1 MILDDIVKA
10 KTERL
15 KQHKANISEEEMK
28 RLALESRRQ
37 SVSFYDALK
46 KDGLS
51 IIGEFK
57 KASPS
62 HGKMD
67 SKIDLASR
75 IKCYNAAVDAIS
87 CLTEED
93 YFNGGVDY
101 LKQIRAMTQLPIIR
115 KDFIID
121 EYQVYEAKVI
131 GADAILLIAAILDD
145 EKFRQLYDLAY
156 SLGLDV
162 LCEVHDEKEMLR
174 MINLNVKIIGINNR
188 NLKTFE
194 VSLET
199 TKRLADMAPRGTVL
213 VSESGVLDNDDIRT
227 LKLSGADALL
237 IGTAFMEAE
246 NPQELALEWKS
257 IYNERQDNSVKV
269 KICGITSVEEA
280 GYLNTYKADYA
291 GMVLFYEKSKR
302 NIDIVQAKTIIAALD
317 DNVKSVAVVV
327 SPNVEQAEAI
337 REAGFDYIQ
346 IHGELTEAVYENIKM
361 PIIRA
366 VNIANVKCGKT
377 LASLEKEN
385 LIREEQKINQDIVET
400 IKKDKICA
408 VLLDSKTPGSGNT
421 FDWSIAAKAGQLV
434 KAGGKELWLA
444 GGLNKDNVGKAIEI
458 VSPDVVDTSSGVEY
472 NGEVAGSDKSYSGA
486 PENSGL
492 ENIGLA
498 NVSGDTKLWGKSP
511 KKIRKFI
518 ESAKAVD

>member
-15 KQHKANISEEEMK
+15 KQHKANIGEEEMK
-28 RLALESRRQ
+28 RIALESRRE
-37 SVSFYDALK
+37 SISFYDALK

-62 HGKMD
+62 HGKMN
-67 SKIDLASR
+67 SKIDLVSR

-101 LKQIRAMTQLPIIR
+101 LRQIRDMTQLPIIR

-145 EKFRQLYDLAY
+145 GQFKKLYDLAY

-162 LCEVHDEKEMLR
+162 LCEVHNEEEMQR
-174 MINLNVKIIGINNR
+174 MIKLNVKIIGINNR

-199 TKRLADMAPRGTVL
+199 TRRLAAMAPKGTVL
-213 VSESGVLDNDDIRT
+213 VSESGVLNGGDIRV

-246 NPQELALEWKS
+246 NPQELALEWKK
-257 IYNERQDNSVKV
+257 IYNKRSVGV
-269 KICGITSVEEA
+269 KICGITSVREA
-280 GYLNTYKADYA
+280 EYLNQYGADYA

-302 NIDIVQAKTIIAALD
+302 NIDINKAQSVIAALD
-317 DNVKSVAVVV
+317 NKIKSVAVVV
-327 SPNVEQAEAI
+327 SPDAEQAEAI
-337 REAGFDYIQ
+337 RKAGFDYIQ
-346 IHGELTEAVYENIKM
+346 IHGELTDDVYDSIKL

-366 VNIANVKCGKT
+366 VNIKGAKGSGKMQ
-377 LASLEKEN
+377 
-385 LIREEQKINQDIVET
+385 EELKGILG
-400 IKKDKICA
+400 KDKVCA
-408 VLLDSKTPGSGNT
+408 VLFDSGTPGSGST
-421 FDWSIAAKAGQLV
+421 FDWSEAV
-434 KAGGKELWLA
+434 KVRQTVEESGKKFWLA
-444 GGLNKDNVGKAIEI
+444 GGLDRNNVGDAIRI
-458 VSPDVVDTSSGVEY
+458 VSPDTVDTSSGVEY
-472 NGEVAGSDKSYSGA
+472 DDKSTDFGAEYS
-486 PENSGL
+486 NS
-492 ENIGLA
+492 EERR
-498 NVSGDTKLWGKSP
+498 WGKSP
-511 KKIRKFI
+511 AMIKEFI
-518 ESAKAVD
+518 ESVKVSD

>member
-15 KQHKANISEEEMK
+15 KRHKANISEEEMK
-28 RLALESRRQ
+28 RLALESKRK
-37 SVSFYDALK
+37 SISFYDALK

-62 HGKMD
+62 HGKMN

-145 EKFRQLYDLAY
+145 EKFKQLYDLAY

-162 LCEVHDEKEMLR
+162 LCEVHDENEMLR

-199 TKRLADMAPRGTVL
+199 TKRLAAMAPKGTVL
-213 VSESGVLDNDDIRT
+213 VSESGVLNNDDIRV

-246 NPQELALEWKS
+246 NPEELALEWKK
-257 IYNERQDNSVKV
+257 IYNERQGIGTKV
-269 KICGITSVEEA
+269 KICGITSVKEA
-280 GYLNTYKADYA
+280 EYLNTYKADYA
-291 GMVLFYEKSKR
+291 GMVIFYEKSKR
-302 NIDIVQAKTIIAALD
+302 NIDIVQAKSIIAALD
-317 DNVKSVAVVV
+317 NNIKSVAVVV
-327 SPNVEQAEAI
+327 SPDIEQAEAVK
-337 REAGFDYIQ
+337 EAGFDYIQ
-346 IHGELTEAVYENIKM
+346 IHGGLEEEVYENIKM

-366 VNIANVKCGKT
+366 VNINA
-377 LASLEKEN
+377 AEN
-385 LIREEQKINQDIVET
+385 PNQKAQKIEQDLTNIL
-400 IKKDKICA
+400 KKDKICA

-421 FDWSIAAKAGQLV
+421 FDWNIAAAARQL
-434 KAGGKELWLA
+434 ALESGKKFWLA
-444 GGLNKDNVGKAIEI
+444 GGLDKDNVGEAIKI

-472 NGEVAGSDKSYSGA
+472 DAVIEGLDEEDSGEAVGFGPAHAGR
-486 PENSGL
+486 N
-492 ENIGLA
+492 
-498 NVSGDTKLWGKSP
+498 TRLWGKSP
-511 KKIRKFI
+511 EKIKEFI

>member
-10 KTERL
+10 KVERL
-15 KQHKANISEEEMK
+15 KQHKAKIGEAEMK
-28 RLALESRRQ
+28 RLALESKRQ
-37 SVSFYDALK
+37 SISFYNALK

-62 HGKMD
+62 HGKMN
-67 SKIDLASR
+67 SKIDLMSR
-75 IKCYNAAVDAIS
+75 IKYYNGAVDAIS

-101 LKQIRAMTQLPIIR
+101 LKQIREMTQLPIIR

-145 EKFRQLYDLAY
+145 EQFKHLYDLAY

-199 TKRLADMAPRGTVL
+199 TRRLAAMAPKGTVL
-213 VSESGVLDNDDIRT
+213 VSESGVLNSDDIRV

-246 NPQELALEWKS
+246 NPQELALEWKK
-257 IYNERQDNSVKV
+257 IYNERQGDGVKV
-269 KICGITSVEEA
+269 KICGITSAKEA
-280 GYLNTYKADYA
+280 EYLNTYKADYA

-302 NIDIVQAKTIIAALD
+302 NIDIAQAKSIIAALD
-317 DNVKSVAVVV
+317 DNIKSVAVVV
-327 SPNVEQAEAI
+327 SPSTEQAEAV
-337 REAGFDYIQ
+337 RKAGFDYIQ
-346 IHGELTEAVYENIKM
+346 IHGELTESVYESIKM

-366 VNIANVKCGKT
+366 VNINGAENIMNEGQKT
-377 LASLEKEN
+377 
-385 LIREEQKINQDIVET
+385 EQDLTEVL
-400 IKKDKICA
+400 KKDKICA
-408 VLLDSKTPGSGNT
+408 VLFDSKTPGSGST
-421 FDWSIAAKAGQLV
+421 FDWGVAAKARQMV
-434 KAGGKELWLA
+434 AESGKKFWLA
-444 GGLNKDNVGKAIEI
+444 GGLGKDNVGEAIRI
-458 VSPDVVDTSSGVEY
+458 VSPDTVDTSSGVEY
-472 NGEVAGSDKSYSGA
+472 DDVSAGSGA
-486 PENSGL
+486 EYD
-492 ENIGLA
+492 
-498 NVSGDTKLWGKSP
+498 NVSTGTCADYSVKGTKLWGKSP
-511 KKIRKFI
+511 EKIKEFI
-518 ESAKAVD
+518 ESVKAVD

>member
-1 MILDDIVKA
+1 MLLDDIVKA
-10 KTERL
+10 KKERL

-28 RLALESRRQ
+28 LLALESKRQ
-37 SVSFYDALK
+37 SISFYDALK

-62 HGKMD
+62 HGKMN
-67 SKIDLASR
+67 SKIDLVSR

-101 LKQIRAMTQLPIIR
+101 LKQIREMTQLPIIR

-145 EKFRQLYDLAY
+145 EQFKYLYDLAY
-156 SLGLDV
+156 SLGIDV

-174 MINLNVKIIGINNR
+174 MINFNVKIIGINNR

-199 TKRLADMAPRGTVL
+199 TKKLAAMAPEGTVL
-213 VSESGVLDNDDIRT
+213 VSESGVLNGDDIRV
-227 LKLSGADALL
+227 LRLSGADALL

-246 NPQELALEWKS
+246 NPQELALEWKK
-257 IYNERQDNSVKV
+257 IYNERQGNGVEV

-280 GYLNTYKADYA
+280 EYLNTYKADYA

-302 NIDIVQAKTIIAALD
+302 NIDIAQAKSIIEALD
-317 DNVKSVAVVV
+317 DNIKSVAVVV
-327 SPNVEQAEAI
+327 SPSTEQAEAI

-346 IHGELTEAVYENIKM
+346 IHGELTESVYESIKM

-366 VNIANVKCGKT
+366 VNINGTENVMNEGQKT
-377 LASLEKEN
+377 
-385 LIREEQKINQDIVET
+385 EQDLTEVL
-400 IKKDKICA
+400 KKDKICA
-408 VLLDSKTPGSGNT
+408 VLFDSKTPGSGNT
-421 FDWSIAAKAGQLV
+421 FDWGVAAKARQV
-434 KAGGKELWLA
+434 VAASGKKFWLA
-444 GGLNKDNVGKAIEI
+444 GGLDKDNVGEAIVT
-458 VSPDVVDTSSGVEY
+458 VSPDVADTSSGVEY
-472 NGEVAGSDKSYSGA
+472 DNRSAVSEIECGGASAGSGSVQAGRNA
-486 PENSGL
+486 
-492 ENIGLA
+492 
-498 NVSGDTKLWGKSP
+498 KLWGKSP
-511 KKIRKFI
+511 EKIKEFI
-518 ESAKAVD
+518 ESVKAAD